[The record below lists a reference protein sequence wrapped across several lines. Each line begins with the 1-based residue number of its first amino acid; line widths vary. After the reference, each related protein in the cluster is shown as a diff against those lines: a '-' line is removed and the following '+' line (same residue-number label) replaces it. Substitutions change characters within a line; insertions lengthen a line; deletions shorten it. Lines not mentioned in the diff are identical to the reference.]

1 MQREWQK
8 ELTDILATKIRTADN
23 GVKYLTFGLFD
34 RAGLKHGFSTSV
46 GGVSPDMYQSMNL
59 GFNRGD
65 SYDNVITNH
74 RLFAEAVGY
83 EYKKTVLSD
92 QIHETHIAHVTE
104 ADAGTGM
111 DGNGGIKGMD
121 GLITDVPGIPLMTF
135 YADCVPLFFYDP
147 VKKVAAAA
155 HSGWRG
161 TVSKIGNV
169 MVDKLVSDNGCK
181 REDILAVIGPS
192 ICKNC
197 YEVSGDVAEKFARSF
212 PDDIDNIAFKKG
224 NGKYMLDLW
233 EANRHVLVSSGIKE
247 ENLEI
252 AEICTF
258 HNPGL
263 MISHRKT
270 GGIRGSMAGVV
281 VL

>member
-1 MQREWQK
+1 M
-8 ELTDILATKIRTADN
+8 ATTIRTADN
-23 GVKYLTFGLFD
+23 GVKYITFGIFD
-34 RAGLKHGFSTSV
+34 AAGLKHGFSTRV
-46 GGVSPDMYQSMNL
+46 GGVSPDRYQRMNL

-65 SYDNVITNH
+65 SYDNVIANH
-74 RLFAEAVGY
+74 KLFAEAVGY
-83 EYKKTVLSD
+83 DYKRTVLSG

-111 DGNGGIKGMD
+111 DGNGGMKGMD
-121 GLITDVPGIPLMTF
+121 GLITDEEGIPLMTF

-147 VKKVAAAA
+147 VKKVIAAA

-161 TVSKIGNV
+161 TVSRMGAV
-169 MVDKLVSDNGCK
+169 MVDRLASDNGCR

-192 ICKNC
+192 ICGKC
-197 YEVSGDVAEKFARSF
+197 YEVSSDVAERFAEEF
-212 PDDIDNIAFKKG
+212 PDDIDNIAKKKS
-224 NGKYMLDLW
+224 NDKYMLDLW
-233 EANRHVLVSSGIKE
+233 EANRHILTSSGIKA

-252 AEICTF
+252 AGICTF
-258 HNPGL
+258 HNPEL

-270 GGIRGSMAGVV
+270 GGIRGSLAGVI

>member
-1 MQREWQK
+1 M
-8 ELTDILATKIRTADN
+8 TDILASTIRTADN
-23 GVKYLTFGLFD
+23 GVKYITFGIFD
-34 RAGLKHGFSTSV
+34 AAGLKHGFSTCV
-46 GGVSPDMYQSMNL
+46 GGVSPARYQSMNL

-65 SYDNVITNH
+65 SYENVIANH
-74 RLFAEAVGY
+74 KLFAEAVGY
-83 EYKKTVLSD
+83 DHEKTVLSD

-104 ADAGTGM
+104 AYAGTGM

-147 VKKVAAAA
+147 VKKVIAAA

-161 TVSKIGNV
+161 TVSRIGKL

-181 REDILAVIGPS
+181 RENILAVIGPS
-192 ICKNC
+192 ICGDC
-197 YEVSGDVAEKFARSF
+197 YEVSEDVADRFAETF
-212 PDDIDNIAFKKG
+212 PEDIDNIAEKKSD
-224 NGKYMLDLW
+224 GKYMLDLW
-233 EANRHVLVSSGIKE
+233 EANRHILLSSGIKK
-247 ENLEI
+247 ENLET
-252 AEICTF
+252 AGICTF
-258 HNPGL
+258 HNPEL